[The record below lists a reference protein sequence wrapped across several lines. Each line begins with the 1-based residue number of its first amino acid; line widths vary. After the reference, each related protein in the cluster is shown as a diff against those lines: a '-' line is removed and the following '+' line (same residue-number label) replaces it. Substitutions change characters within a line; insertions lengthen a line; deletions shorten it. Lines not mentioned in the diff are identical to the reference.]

1 MNKFSLTLALGTGL
15 VLGVAAPSAR
25 AAGLTATTQPTAAT
39 SGSQPITTADIS
51 ASTFN
56 SLFTPVAGLAP
67 QTSSVDFLGAKG
79 AGTLTSQVFVDPGA
93 GPGGANL
100 YAYAYQVST
109 NNVNDSGGQ
118 PVHINAA
125 SWQFNATPTGTTI
138 FGNTSPVFGATITDG
153 PIKGFATP
161 VAAAGGAGPAPSSL
175 TWTPGSVTG
184 SVLANFNVGAQGQ
197 LNGGDTSAIFTVLST
212 QAPSTTF
219 SFAGV
224 LSSIPQN
231 GAPLVYDPTP
241 GPISPIPSP
250 EPTTVLAWAGMAGAV
265 ALVRRRRRKV

>member
-25 AAGLTATTQPTAAT
+25 AAGLTTTPPTTTT

-51 ASTFN
+51 AATFN
-56 SLFTPVAGLAP
+56 SLFTPVAGVAP
-67 QTSSVDFLGAKG
+67 QTSTVNFFGAAG

-125 SWQFNATPTGTTI
+125 SWQFNATPTGTTV
-138 FGNTSPVFGATITDG
+138 FGNTSPVFGATISNAAIG
-153 PIKGFATP
+153 SFATP
-161 VAAAGGAGPAPSSL
+161 TAAAGGTPPAPSSL

-212 QAPSTTF
+212 QAPSSTF

-224 LSSIPQN
+224 LSSIPQTSLN
-231 GAPLVYDPTP
+231 GVIAPLA